1 MAYMPVI
8 PQEGEIKTPET
19 APVAQPSIEHKMVY
33 VEGEPLPDGIFE
45 TQPAA
50 KTETPAAPEA
60 PKPLPPPEAPPDEAQ
75 QAIGKIF
82 QAHLADAFQE
92 LEPLARPVFD
102 TKAEE
107 TARAVRVLLE
117 APKVDSEKIYQTI
130 YGWLQIL
137 PNTNNAFLVQEAW
150 LKTQAVLALRT
161 QPS

>member
-1 MAYMPVI
+1 MTYMPFT
-8 PQEGEIKTPET
+8 PTEGIKTPET
-19 APVAQPSIEHKMVY
+19 EPAAQPSIEHKEVY
-33 VEGEPLPDGIFE
+33 VEGEPLPTGVLE
-45 TQPAA
+45 TQQAA
-50 KTETPAAPEA
+50 PTETPVAPET
-60 PKPLPPPEAPPDEAQ
+60 PKPLPPPEAPPDEVQ

-82 QAHLADAFQE
+82 QAHLAEAFQE

-107 TARAVRVLLE
+107 TARAVRALLE
-117 APKVDSEKIYQTI
+117 APKVDSEEIYKTI

-150 LKTQAVLALRT
+150 LKTQAILALRM